1 MVLPPSLCSLIFNK
15 LDFILQPIALPPKL
29 GRNFWRDSMCLSLG
43 SLFGARHFA
52 RLHISGMS
60 FSYCPSEVIKRRT
73 PIYPM
78 PPMFSRFISCNADRL
93 SNLLPTAIDHYIFGL
108 NSFWNFVFAQEK
120 AEERK

>member
-1 MVLPPSLCSLIFNK
+1 
-15 LDFILQPIALPPKL
+15 
-29 GRNFWRDSMCLSLG
+29 MCLSLG
-43 SLFGARHFA
+43 SLFGARYFA

-93 SNLLPTAIDHYIFGL
+93 SNLLPTAIDHYIFY
-108 NSFWNFVFAQEK
+108 FVTAFGDPTLELQTLGQSRHETSILILILYPAQCDMPFTCTYSCP
-120 AEERK
+120 